1 VINNLTEI
9 LKEVDSFL
17 GIEEFNKF
25 FDGVVAIVINDYISR
40 METYIQISEHNIQ
53 SLNNER
59 KFIIENL
66 DNLREKL

>member
-1 VINNLTEI
+1 MINNLTEI